1 MSTGII
7 ERKRL
12 AVSEGAQHIGQGVS
26 QLTSCDASR
35 IASIDWGQKYQMG
48 GQMFNGI
55 ANVKTEVQTSNAIA
69 NITWDCQCLTR
80 LQVSNGI
87 AIVKRGCHY

>member
-1 MSTGII
+1 
-7 ERKRL
+7 
-12 AVSEGAQHIGQGVS
+12 
-26 QLTSCDASR
+26 
-35 IASIDWGQKYQMG
+35 MG